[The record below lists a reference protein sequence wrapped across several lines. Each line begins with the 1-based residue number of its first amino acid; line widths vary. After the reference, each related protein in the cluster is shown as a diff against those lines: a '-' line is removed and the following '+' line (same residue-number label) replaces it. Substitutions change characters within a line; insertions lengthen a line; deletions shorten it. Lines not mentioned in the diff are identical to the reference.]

1 MHDVDVSAV
10 RSDVDPLVLKLE
22 ANNSQMLSTQFQRLN
37 EFRILLA
44 EVPHVDGV
52 VAAGSQN
59 LSLVDEKHDLQNLA
73 IRIMADFHV
82 DTGTTKNPDFSTFIS
97 DSKQML
103 KKKSTIFVNFRH
115 EIIYENKTVKT
126 ITLCSATKS

>member
-10 RSDVDPLVLKLE
+10 RSDVDPLVLKLK
-22 ANNSQMLSTQFQRLN
+22 ANNSQMLSTQFQCLN

-82 DTGTTKNPDFSTFIS
+82 DTGTTENPDFSTFIS
-97 DSKQML
+97 DGKQML
-103 KKKSTIFVNFRH
+103 KKNRQYLSIF
-115 EIIYENKTVKT
+115 
-126 ITLCSATKS
+126 ATKLYMKTKR